1 MSSARCRSGSVQA
14 RTVSG
19 RATSSSTATTASDG
33 AHWSA
38 SVPNGRLAPTTRN
51 TKIVTTSARVRDAIF
66 SSSSWWECIA
76 RPSISMLPTMSPARN
91 APR

>member
-1 MSSARCRSGSVQA
+1 MI
-14 RTVSG
+14 G

-33 AHWSA
+33 AQLSA
-38 SVPNGRLAPTTRN
+38 SVANGRLAPTTRK
-51 TKIVTTSARVRDAIF
+51 TKIVTTSDSVRDAIF

-76 RPSISMLPTMSPARN
+76 SPSSSMLPTISPARN